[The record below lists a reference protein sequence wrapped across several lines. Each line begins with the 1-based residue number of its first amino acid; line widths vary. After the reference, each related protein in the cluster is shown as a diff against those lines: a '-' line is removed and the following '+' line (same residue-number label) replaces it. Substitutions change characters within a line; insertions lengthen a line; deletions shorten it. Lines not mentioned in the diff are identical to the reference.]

1 MKMNFQTCFVAIRH
15 NSTKKGNHFR
25 TAKVILIIMY
35 AIYKKELKNYFINMT
50 GYIFIAFMLAITGIF
65 TTIINL
71 MSSYPTFETVLSNIT
86 IVFLLIVPILTMRS
100 IAEER
105 HSKTDQLL
113 YSLPVSVTQIVLA
126 KYLAMFTVF
135 LIPTAIIA
143 TYPLILSIFG
153 TVYFGT
159 AYSSVLGF
167 TLLGGTLLAV
177 GMFMSA
183 LTESQVIAA
192 VSSFGVIFA
201 MYLMSTIA
209 SLVPSGAMASLVC
222 FIIVLAIFA
231 LIIYNL
237 TKNATVAGITG
248 AAGAFVLAGIYFIDS
263 SVYDGLFATVL
274 RWLSV
279 FDRFSS
285 FTNGLFDLTSVVYY
299 LSLIVLFVFLTVQ
312 SVEKRRWS

>member
-1 MKMNFQTCFVAIRH
+1 MF
-15 NSTKKGNHFR
+15 
-25 TAKVILIIMY
+25 

-71 MSSYPTFETVLSNIT
+71 MSTYPTFETVLSNIT

-100 IAEER
+100 VAEER

-135 LIPTAIIA
+135 LIPTAIISL
-143 TYPLILSIFG
+143 YPLILSIFG
-153 TVYFGT
+153 NVYFGT
-159 AYSSVLGF
+159 AYSSILGF
-167 TLLGGTLLAV
+167 LLLGGALIAV
-177 GMFMSA
+177 GMFMSS

-192 VSSFGVIFA
+192 VTSFGVVFA
-201 MYLMSTIA
+201 MYLMSMLA
-209 SLVPSGAMASLVC
+209 SLIPSGAMASLVAFAVVLLIFV
-222 FIIVLAIFA
+222 FIV
-231 LIIYNL
+231 YNL
-237 TKNATVAGITG
+237 TKNGTVAGITG
-248 AAGAFVLAGIYFIDS
+248 AAGAFLLAGLYFINS
-263 SVYDGLFATVL
+263 SLFDGLFASVL
-274 RWLSV
+274 NWLSV
-279 FDRFSS
+279 FDRFST

-299 LSLIVLFVFLTVQ
+299 LSLIVLFVFCTVQ